1 MLTLLPF
8 PSAFYSGNPCK
19 NHWNRTAG
27 STAQNFSK
35 GYLLY
40 AKFSELKQLCY
51 YLQSCIIHDF
61 DIFIFFEKQP
71 AKLAIFSFFK
81 VSLFPTGWWSQKDES
96 LRVLKDLSRLSNF
109 SSQNCQIY
117 CLFVCL
123 FIFRFLGYKYRFNIK
138 KCNIRHVK

>member
-40 AKFSELKQLCY
+40 ANFSELKQLCY

-96 LRVLKDLSRLSNF
+96 LRVLKDLSRLSKNIV
-109 SSQNCQIY
+109 SQLFLTKLPDL
-117 CLFVCL
+117 LFVCL
-123 FIFRFLGYKYRFNIK
+123 FFVFWDINTGLT
-138 KCNIRHVK
+138 